1 MAVSILLGVMSSIL
15 VYFSIK
21 ERIRLKRYRKEWDV
35 IGDSKSS
42 ALSESL
48 AGLVGT
54 AGGIYLSLVMLTT
67 FLEVDVPSR
76 VNLSTISL
84 EPMAAISFLL
94 AIASPYINRILNGL
108 KRLKYR
114 FR

>member
-1 MAVSILLGVMSSIL
+1 MVGSIIVGLLAALL
-15 VYFSIK
+15 VVFSIR
-21 ERIRLKRYRKEWDV
+21 ERIRIKRYRKEWDA
-35 IGDSKSS
+35 IGESKASPI
-42 ALSESL
+42 SESL

-67 FLEVDVPSR
+67 FLEIDVPSR
-76 VNLSTISL
+76 VNVSVVSL

-94 AIASPYINRILNGL
+94 AIISPFFNRFIRGL
-108 KRLKYR
+108 KRFT

>member
-1 MAVSILLGVMSSIL
+1 MVGSIIIGIFVALL
-15 VYFSIK
+15 VYFSLRERMRIK
-21 ERIRLKRYRKEWDV
+21 SYRKEWDV
-35 IGDSKSS
+35 IGDSKTSP
-42 ALSESL
+42 LSESL

-67 FLEVDVPSR
+67 FLEVQIPSR
-76 VNLSTISL
+76 VSVSVVSV
-84 EPMAAISFLL
+84 EPMAAISFVL
-94 AIASPYINRILNGL
+94 AISSPYINRLMRGL